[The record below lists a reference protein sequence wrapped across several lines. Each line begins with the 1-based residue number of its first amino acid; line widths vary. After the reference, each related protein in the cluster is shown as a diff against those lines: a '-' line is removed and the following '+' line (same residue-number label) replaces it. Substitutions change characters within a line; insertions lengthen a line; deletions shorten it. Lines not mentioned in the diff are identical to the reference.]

1 MALIDP
7 SGAVLNRRRLVAMAA
22 TLPAFALIGGGSAA
36 AQGRKLF
43 GIKLPKELDAILPQ
57 GAIDIAETVD
67 AILTLERD
75 ANLKNLPESILS
87 RNTGAPIVAT
97 DGSVYEMAL
106 PRLVAL
112 IDRSEFRDSIIAEKA
127 GGLLA
132 RLHASQHVVPDGLR
146 GFSGAQPLTGL
157 QDGRLYIDAQSAE
170 AAAPILA
177 LPDIAVPAQGAAET
191 PMPPIE
197 TDPALPEIG
206 TADIAVPPVDG
217 APGATISDTPVPPA
231 EAPAAEI
238 PSSEIP
244 PERQPQAQVQPDRPL
259 SRRRDFA
266 SLADEYVRLFASA
279 TLRPEHSVTTDWHL
293 KMLLNSRARYEQV
306 ASITGVPWYFIGVTH
321 GLEASFNFRAHLHNG
336 DFPLSRRTRQIP
348 SGRPRIW
355 LPPDDWASSAR
366 DALALLGFTGQ
377 KDWSLARTL
386 YRLEAYNGLGYR
398 SFGVPTPYLWSFS
411 NHYSRGKFVAD
422 GKWNANARSQQCGA
436 AVMLKML
443 NNAGEINLA

>member
-1 MALIDP
+1 MPLIDFGNTGFSRRRMAALIMGGSI
-7 SGAVLNRRRLVAMAA
+7 SGLL
-22 TLPAFALIGGGSAA
+22 GGGTSV
-36 AQGRKLF
+36 AQSRKLF
-43 GIKLPKELDAILPQ
+43 GIKLPKELDAILPPEAL
-57 GAIDIAETVD
+57 GIAETVD

-75 ANLKNLPESILS
+75 ADLKNLPTSILS
-87 RNTGAPIVAT
+87 SGKGQPIAAT
-97 DGSVYEMAL
+97 DGSIYEIAL

-132 RLHASQHVVPDGLR
+132 GIHGSQRVVPDGLL
-146 GFSGAQPLTGL
+146 GFAGDRTSLEDG
-157 QDGRLYIDAQSAE
+157 DGRSFIDAQSAATSATGFDLPDLSGPAASIPPPE
-170 AAAPILA
+170 TLPDTVPDPLPVPFPETLPETLPTEIPTEKPVEIPAAP
-177 LPDIAVPAQGAAET
+177 E
-191 PMPPIE
+191 
-197 TDPALPEIG
+197 PE
-206 TADIAVPPVDG
+206 A
-217 APGATISDTPVPPA
+217 
-231 EAPAAEI
+231 
-238 PSSEIP
+238 IP
-244 PERQPQAQVQPDRPL
+244 PLEPAPEPTPDPDKPL

-266 SLADEYVRLFASA
+266 SLSDEYERLFATA
-279 TLRPEHSVTTDWHL
+279 TLRPERSATTDWHL

-306 ASITGVPWYFIGVTH
+306 AAITGVPWYFIGVTH

-336 DFPLSRRTRQIP
+336 DFPLSRRTRQVP
-348 SGRPRIW
+348 SGRPRVW

-398 SFGVPTPYLWSFS
+398 SYGVPTPYLWSFS

-436 AVMLKML
+436 AVMLKL
-443 NNAGEINLA
+443 LHNAGQITLA